1 MNSSKKE
8 VIKFAKMLNDKKLS
22 ALRSGNISLRY
33 KNGFLITPSGQKYSS
48 LKDKDIVY
56 INLDGEYNKNQNPS
70 SEWRFH
76 QDIYNSKKNA
86 KAIVHSHSTNAT
98 ALSTHNKKI
107 PSFHYMVALAGGTDI
122 KCAKYATYG
131 TRELSK
137 NILYAL
143 TLVLVP
149 KNVTSSEKV
158 VIPDTPKLSNSV
170 CPSTS
175 MLPFASILPVKVA
188 VSVNSEVPATLKLV
202 PFNNCKL
209 SLLNL
214 PVIT

>member
-22 ALRSGNISLRY
+22 ALRSGNISMRY

-48 LKDKDIVY
+48 LKVKDIVF
-56 INLDGEYNKNQNPS
+56 INLYGEYNKNQKPS

-76 QDIYNSKKNA
+76 QDIYISKKKAN
-86 KAIVHSHSTNAT
+86 AIVHSHSTNAT

-107 PSFHYMVALAGGTDI
+107 PPFHYMVALAGGTDI

-137 NILYAL
+137 NILKAL
-143 TLVLVP
+143 KNRSACLIANHGQIAFGRDLSDAFELAEEVDNLAKQYIKSLVLGR
-149 KNVTSSEKV
+149 
-158 VIPDTPKLSNSV
+158 PKL
-170 CPSTS
+170 
-175 MLPFASILPVKVA
+175 
-188 VSVNSEVPATLKLV
+188 
-202 PFNNCKL
+202 L
-209 SLLNL
+209 SLNNMKKVLSKSK
-214 PVIT
+214 TYKRG

>member
-48 LKDKDIVY
+48 LKEKDIVY

-107 PSFHYMVALAGGTDI
+107 PSFHYMVALAGGVDI

-137 NILYAL
+137 NILKAL
-143 TLVLVP
+143 NNRSACLIANHGQIAFGENLESAFELAEELENICHQYINTIKLGDP
-149 KNVTSSEKV
+149 KILSSSEMDVILEKV
-158 VIPDTPKLSNSV
+158 KNY
-170 CPSTS
+170 
-175 MLPFASILPVKVA
+175 K
-188 VSVNSEVPATLKLV
+188 KG
-202 PFNNCKL
+202 
-209 SLLNL
+209 
-214 PVIT
+214 